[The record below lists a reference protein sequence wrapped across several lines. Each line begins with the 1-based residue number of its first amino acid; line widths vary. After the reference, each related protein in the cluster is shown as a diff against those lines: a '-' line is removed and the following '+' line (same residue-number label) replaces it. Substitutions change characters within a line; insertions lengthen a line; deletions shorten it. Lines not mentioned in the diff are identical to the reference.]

1 VQHPTSGK
9 LVTIFGGSGFVG
21 TQVVRRLARDGYRI
35 RVVTR
40 NPNLHLELKPLGEV
54 GQIALVRGDVRDP
67 AQVQQAVR
75 GASFVVNLV
84 GILRP
89 GGGQSFEDVHAS
101 GPDAIAQACAA
112 EGVEG
117 LVQMSAI
124 GADRDSNSAYS
135 RSRAEGEAAA
145 RAAFPS
151 AVVLRPSVI
160 FGAGDG
166 FFNLFARLMRMARG
180 FFPSF
185 GGGRTRFQPVY
196 VGDVADAVSIA
207 LRTPAHKGRTFEL
220 GGPAVM
226 SLQEILDLIAR
237 ETGRKFIYLPVPFFM
252 LDIVSL
258 LTGWLPFS
266 PMTYDQAKLLRK
278 DNVVKLGP
286 DSAQVGTF
294 SDLGI
299 TPTPAEAIVPS
310 YLYAYRPTGQY
321 ADAGSA

>member
-1 VQHPTSGK
+1 MQHPASGK

-21 TQVVRRLARDGYRI
+21 TQVVRRLARDGFRI

-67 AQVQQAVR
+67 AQVRNAVR
-75 GASFVVNLV
+75 GAAYVVNLV

-89 GGGQSFEDVHAS
+89 GGGQSFEAIHAA
-101 GPDAIAQACAA
+101 GPDAVAQACAA

-124 GADRDSNSAYS
+124 GADPNSNSAYS
-135 RSRAEGEAAA
+135 RSRAEGEAAT

-151 AVVLRPSVI
+151 AVVLRPSVV
-160 FGAGDG
+160 FGTGDG
-166 FFNLFARLMRMARG
+166 FFNLFARLMRFTRV

-185 GGGRTRFQPVY
+185 GGGRTKFQPVY

-207 LRTPAHKGRTFEL
+207 LRTPAHRGRIFEL

-237 ETGRKFIYLPVPFFM
+237 ETGRSFIYLPVPFFL
-252 LDIVSL
+252 LDIMSL
-258 LTGWLPFS
+258 LTGWLPFA

-278 DNVVKLGP
+278 DNVVKVGA
-286 DSAQVGTF
+286 DAARVGTF
-294 SDLGI
+294 ADLGI
-299 TPTPAEAIVPS
+299 TPTPAEAIVES

-321 ADAGSA
+321 AGTGPA

>member
-1 VQHPTSGK
+1 VQHPASGK

-21 TQVVRRLARDGYRI
+21 TQVVRRLARDGFRI

-67 AQVQQAVR
+67 DQVRKAVR

-89 GGGQSFEDVHAS
+89 GGGQTFEDIHAS
-101 GPDAIAQACAA
+101 GPDAVAQACAA

-124 GADRDSNSAYS
+124 GADPGSNSAYS

-166 FFNLFARLMRMARG
+166 FFNLFARLMRFARV

-185 GGGRTRFQPVY
+185 GGGRTKFQPVH

-207 LRTPAHKGRTFEL
+207 LRAPAHRGRTFEL

-226 SLQEILDLIAR
+226 SLQEILELIAR
-237 ETGRKFIYLPVPFFM
+237 ETGRSFIYVPVPFFM
-252 LDIVSL
+252 LDIMSL
-258 LTGWLPFS
+258 VTGWLPFA

-278 DNVVKLGP
+278 DNVVKGGA
-286 DSAQVGTF
+286 DAAKVGTF
-294 SDLGI
+294 ADLGI
-299 TPTPAEAIVPS
+299 IPTPAEAIVGS
-310 YLYAYRPTGQY
+310 YLYTYRPTGQY
-321 ADAGSA
+321 AGTGPA

>member
-1 VQHPTSGK
+1 MQHPASGK

-21 TQVVRRLARDGYRI
+21 TQVVRRLARDGFRI

-67 AQVQQAVR
+67 DQVRNAVR
-75 GASFVVNLV
+75 GAAYVVNLV

-89 GGGQSFEDVHAS
+89 GGGQSFEAIHAA
-101 GPDAIAQACAA
+101 GPDAVAQACAA

-124 GADRDSNSAYS
+124 GADPNSNSAYS
-135 RSRAEGEAAA
+135 RSRAEGEAAT

-151 AVVLRPSVI
+151 AVVLRPSVV
-160 FGAGDG
+160 FGTGDG
-166 FFNLFARLMRMARG
+166 FFNLFARLMRFTRV

-185 GGGRTRFQPVY
+185 GGGRTKFQPVY

-207 LRTPAHKGRTFEL
+207 LRTPAHRGRTFEL

-237 ETGRKFIYLPVPFFM
+237 ETGRSFIYLPVPFFL
-252 LDIVSL
+252 LDIMSL
-258 LTGWLPFS
+258 LTGWLPFA

-278 DNVVKLGP
+278 DNVVKVGA
-286 DSAQVGTF
+286 DAARVGTF
-294 SDLGI
+294 ADLGI
-299 TPTPAEAIVPS
+299 TPTPAEAIVES

-321 ADAGSA
+321 AGTGPA

>member
-1 VQHPTSGK
+1 MQHPASGK

-21 TQVVRRLARDGYRI
+21 TQVVRRLARDGFRI

-67 AQVQQAVR
+67 DQVRKAVR

-89 GGGQSFEDVHAS
+89 GGGQSFEDIHAA
-101 GPDAIAQACAA
+101 GPDAVAQACAA

-124 GADRDSNSAYS
+124 GADPGSNSAYS
-135 RSRAEGEAAA
+135 RSRAAGEAAA
-145 RAAFPS
+145 RAAFPA

-166 FFNLFARLMRMARG
+166 FFNLFARLMRLTRVI
-180 FFPSF
+180 FPSF
-185 GGGRTRFQPVY
+185 GSGRTKFQPVY

-207 LRTPAHKGRTFEL
+207 LRTPAHGGRTFEL

-226 SLQEILDLIAR
+226 SLQEILELIAR
-237 ETGRKFIYLPVPFFM
+237 ETGRSFIYVPVPFFM
-252 LDIVSL
+252 LDIMSL
-258 LTGWLPFS
+258 LTGWLPFA

-278 DNVVKLGP
+278 DNIVKLGA
-286 DSAQVGTF
+286 DAAKVGIF

-299 TPTPAEAIVPS
+299 TPTPAEAIVGS

-321 ADAGSA
+321 AGAGPA

>member
-1 VQHPTSGK
+1 MQHPASGK

-21 TQVVRRLARDGYRI
+21 TQVVRRLARDGFRI

-67 AQVQQAVR
+67 DQVRNAVR
-75 GASFVVNLV
+75 GAAYVVNLV

-89 GGGQSFEDVHAS
+89 GGGQSFEAIHAA
-101 GPDAIAQACAA
+101 GPDAVAQACAA

-124 GADRDSNSAYS
+124 GADPNSNSAYS
-135 RSRAEGEAAA
+135 RSRAEGEAAT

-151 AVVLRPSVI
+151 AVVLRPSVV
-160 FGAGDG
+160 FGTGDG
-166 FFNLFARLMRMARG
+166 FFNLFARLMRFTRV

-185 GGGRTRFQPVY
+185 GGGRTKFQPVY

-207 LRTPAHKGRTFEL
+207 LRTPAHRGRIFEL

-237 ETGRKFIYLPVPFFM
+237 ETGRSFIYLPVPFFL
-252 LDIVSL
+252 LDIMSL
-258 LTGWLPFS
+258 LTGWLPFA

-278 DNVVKLGP
+278 DNVVKVGA
-286 DSAQVGTF
+286 DAARVGTF
-294 SDLGI
+294 ADLGI
-299 TPTPAEAIVPS
+299 TPTPAEAIVES

-321 ADAGSA
+321 AGTGPA

>member
-1 VQHPTSGK
+1 MQHPTSGK

-21 TQVVRRLARDGYRI
+21 KQVVRRLARDGYRI

-40 NPNLHLELKPLGEV
+40 RPNLHLELKPLGEV
-54 GQIALVRGDVRDP
+54 GQIALVRGDIRNAQQVRN
-67 AQVQQAVR
+67 AVQ

-89 GGGQSFEDVHAS
+89 GGGQSFEDIHAA
-101 GPDAIAQACAA
+101 GPDAVAQACAD

-124 GADRDSNSAYS
+124 GANPDSNSAYS
-135 RSRAEGEAAA
+135 RSRAGGEAAA
-145 RAAFPS
+145 RGAFP
-151 AVVLRPSVI
+151 ATVVLRPSVI
-160 FGAGDG
+160 FGSGDG
-166 FFNLFARLMRMARG
+166 FFNLFAGLMRMMRV

-196 VGDVADAVSIA
+196 VGDVAEAVSIA
-207 LRTPAHKGRTFEL
+207 LRTPSLNGRTFEL
-220 GGPAVM
+220 GGPSVM
-226 SLQEILDLIAR
+226 SLQQILDLIAR
-237 ETGRKFIYLPVPFFM
+237 ETGRKFIYVPVPFFA

-258 LTGWLPFS
+258 LTGWLPFA

-278 DNVVKLGP
+278 DNVVKAGP
-286 DSAQVGTF
+286 DAAQVGTCQ
-294 SDLGI
+294 DLGI
-299 TPTPAEAIVPS
+299 TPTPVEAVVSS

-321 ADAGSA
+321 AGAGSA

>member
-1 VQHPTSGK
+1 MQHPASGK

-21 TQVVRRLARDGYRI
+21 TQVVRRLARDGFRI

-67 AQVQQAVR
+67 AQVRNAVR
-75 GASFVVNLV
+75 GAAYVVNLV

-89 GGGQSFEDVHAS
+89 GGGQSFEAIHAA
-101 GPDAIAQACAA
+101 GPDAVAKACAA

-124 GADRDSNSAYS
+124 GADPNSNSAYS
-135 RSRAEGEAAA
+135 RSRAEGEAAT

-151 AVVLRPSVI
+151 AVVLRPSVV
-160 FGAGDG
+160 FGTGDG
-166 FFNLFARLMRMARG
+166 FFNLFARLMRFTRV

-185 GGGRTRFQPVY
+185 GGGRTKFQPVY

-207 LRTPAHKGRTFEL
+207 LRTPAHRGRTFEL

-237 ETGRKFIYLPVPFFM
+237 ETGRSFIYLPVPFFL
-252 LDIVSL
+252 LDIMSL
-258 LTGWLPFS
+258 LTGWLPFA

-278 DNVVKLGP
+278 DNVVKVGA
-286 DSAQVGTF
+286 DAARVGTF
-294 SDLGI
+294 ADLGI
-299 TPTPAEAIVPS
+299 TPTPAEAIVES

-321 ADAGSA
+321 AGTGPA

>member
-1 VQHPTSGK
+1 MQHPASGK

-21 TQVVRRLARDGYRI
+21 TQVVRRLARDGLRI

-67 AQVQQAVR
+67 EQVRKAVR

-89 GGGQSFEDVHAS
+89 GGGQSFQDIHAA
-101 GPDAIAQACAA
+101 GPDSVARACAA

-124 GADRDSNSAYS
+124 GADPDSNSAYS
-135 RSRAEGEAAA
+135 RSRAEGEAAT
-145 RAAFPS
+145 RAAFPE

-166 FFNLFARLMRMARG
+166 FFNLFARLMRFTRV

-185 GGGRTRFQPVY
+185 GGGRTKFQPVY

-207 LRTPAHKGRTFEL
+207 LRTPAHRGRTFEL

-226 SLQEILDLIAR
+226 SLQEILELIAR
-237 ETGRKFIYLPVPFFM
+237 QTARSFIYVPVPFFM
-252 LDIVSL
+252 LDIMSL
-258 LTGWLPFS
+258 VTGWLPFA

-278 DNVVKLGP
+278 DNVVKAGA
-286 DSAQVGTF
+286 DAGIVGAF

-299 TPTPAEAIVPS
+299 IPTPAEAIVGS

-321 ADAGSA
+321 AGAGPA